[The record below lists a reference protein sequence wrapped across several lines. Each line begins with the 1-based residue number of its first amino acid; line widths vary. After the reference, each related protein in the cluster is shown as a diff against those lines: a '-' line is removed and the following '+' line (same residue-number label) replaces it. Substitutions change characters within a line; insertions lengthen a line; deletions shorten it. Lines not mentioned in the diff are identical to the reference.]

1 MLRKGQREVEWKKK
15 NKKQDIREK
24 GDEILLLFIAFNL
37 PFDDITDVHHCQ
49 EEKTNVSVIT
59 ESNKY

>member
-1 MLRKGQREVEWKKK
+1 MEWEKR

-37 PFDDITDVHHCQ
+37 PFDDIADVHHCQ
-49 EEKTNVSVIT
+49 EQKTNVSVII
-59 ESNKY
+59 ESKRY